1 MNDRG
6 MVDFGLLCRCLP
18 VRTAELCGGCN
29 ARCARFA
36 RSADGL
42 TAHTQYRLQSV
53 KAGTQAF
60 GKTAVQTG
68 AELRSSGW
76 FAAENP
82 VLILVFIWCLHR
94 QSSFSL
100 THNKVLKQLHI
111 QRYSGILKAIQ
122 LHIATT
128 NTHWQCGGQEFDPLR
143 LHQIKPLVS
152 LK

>member
-82 VLILVFIWCLHR
+82 VLILLFIWCL
-94 QSSFSL
+94 FGAY
-100 THNKVLKQLHI
+100 TD
-111 QRYSGILKAIQ
+111 KA
-122 LHIATT
+122 HF
-128 NTHWQCGGQEFDPLR
+128 H
-143 LHQIKPLVS
+143 
-152 LK
+152 